1 MKRHLTT
8 MTLLALY
15 FHHYLRLTL
24 HVFLFM
30 VLLIVIA
37 SCRVTIYCDGFDLN
51 DHRDITF
58 RNNDTIKYYAYNIE
72 TMDSIVFVVSDFYSS
87 AASEETIV
95 TIYPD
100 HECDIEAYYQTNEI
114 DGISIREYLGDHAV
128 EVQIGNDTY
137 SYGLVR
143 YSQDHTITYESDY
156 SIIYSFVVKNGEKQY
171 YWTINDLSGN
181 RRFDSFTK
189 MENKGIV
196 EFHDKHTGKHWSM
209 SKQQEP

>member
-1 MKRHLTT
+1 MKHKHHHTKI
-8 MTLLALY
+8 TLQ
-15 FHHYLRLTL
+15 
-24 HVFLFM
+24 VFLFM
-30 VLLIVIA
+30 ILLIVIS
-37 SCRVTIYCDGFDLN
+37 SCRVTRFCEGFDLN
-51 DHRDITF
+51 DHRDITY
-58 RNNDTIKYYAYNIE
+58 RNNDSIKYYSDNLE
-72 TMDSIVFVVSDFYSS
+72 TIDSIVLIVSDFYGTD
-87 AASEETIV
+87 ASEETVI

-100 HECDIEAYYQTNEI
+100 YECFYEAYYQTNEI

-156 SIIYSFVVKNGEKQY
+156 SIYYSYVVENGEKQY
-171 YWTINDLSGN
+171 YWTLNDLSGN

-189 MENKGIV
+189 MENMGIV
-196 EFHDKHTGKHWSM
+196 EFHDKQTGKRWTA